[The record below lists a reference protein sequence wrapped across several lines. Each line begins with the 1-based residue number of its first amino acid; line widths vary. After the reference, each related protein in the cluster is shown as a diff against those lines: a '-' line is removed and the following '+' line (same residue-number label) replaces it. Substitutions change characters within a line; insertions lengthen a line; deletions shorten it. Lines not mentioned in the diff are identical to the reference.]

1 MDAPEQYGVLE
12 FMKHGLFVS
21 LIWLLFYEL
30 NPLHITFIYKYQG
43 EGSVNKLGGDKP
55 KLQAQSHSDSNWELC
70 DGNYRRPEMTK
81 FQIFPI
87 FWA

>member
-1 MDAPEQYGVLE
+1 MDAPKQYGVFE

-43 EGSVNKLGGDKP
+43 QGSVNKHGGDMPGPSQGLKIWG
-55 KLQAQSHSDSNWELC
+55 LARYTRW
-70 DGNYRRPEMTK
+70 G
-81 FQIFPI
+81 
-87 FWA
+87 